1 MFSLSV
7 WVLLNAVKMQSMVI
21 YLLLIQNTNWNLHW
35 YSSLNALELLF
46 LIIAFF
52 TSNDLNIFC
61 YARGGGG
68 IIYGTLHL
76 KVHLL
81 YTFVPFW

>member
-7 WVLLNAVKMQSMVI
+7 WVLLNAVKLQSIVI
-21 YLLLIQNTNWNLHW
+21 YRYLLLNKFKMQIETCIDTHHSIPWHFFSTNNG
-35 YSSLNALELLF
+35 
-46 LIIAFF
+46 
-52 TSNDLNIFC
+52 LNILC
-61 YARGGGG
+61 YTSGGGG

-81 YTFVPFW
+81 YTFVLF